1 MFILRLNSLIRKE
14 ANYILKSIEV
24 KVDKFNYLIF
34 NIMGFKKKIEKAKSL
49 MSLGL
54 MGMRKGGDVL
64 DYYGGGSTSSSIID
78 PELSMKYG
86 GSVKKKKKKKKM
98 KKYQIGG
105 SRQASTYSGK

>member
-1 MFILRLNSLIRKE
+1 VFILRLNSLIRKE
-14 ANYILKSIEV
+14 ANYILKGIEV

-34 NIMGFKKKIEKAKSL
+34 NIMGFKNRVKKAKAL
-49 MSLGL
+49 IGL
-54 MGMRKGGDVL
+54 MGMEKGGDVL

-78 PELSMKYG
+78 PELSMRYG

>member
-14 ANYILKSIEV
+14 ANYILKGIEV

-34 NIMGFKKKIEKAKSL
+34 NIMAHKKVKRMPDL
-49 MSLGL
+49 MS
-54 MGMRKGGDVL
+54 MEKGGDVM
-64 DYYGGGSTSSSIID
+64 DYYGGGSTSSFVD
-78 PELSMKYG
+78 PELSMRYG
-86 GSVKKKKKKKKM
+86 GPVKKKKKKKKM